1 MEQQERFTM
10 KELPEEERPY
20 ERLETKG
27 AASLSDAELLAIILK
42 TGRNGETS
50 LEMSRRLLCQAEDQ
64 KPGGALPALLNLSL
78 EELMRF
84 PGIGKVK
91 ALQMKAL
98 QELAI
103 RLAYRQTQTSSKVV
117 SAEGVAMQYIPRM
130 RDLKK
135 EEIHGIWLDNR
146 LRILGDS
153 MLSLGSVNQALL
165 SPREV
170 FLEAFRYKAV
180 YFILIHNH
188 PSGDPAPSSADIAGT
203 HRILDASRIL
213 EVGLIDHIITG
224 DGRYFSMKEE
234 GLI

>member
-10 KELPEEERPY
+10 KDLPEEERPY
-20 ERLETKG
+20 ERLESKG

-50 LEMSRRLLCQAEDQ
+50 LDMSRRLLRQATDQ
-64 KPGGALPALLNLSL
+64 KTGSALPALLNLSL

-98 QELAI
+98 GELAV
-103 RLAYRQTQTSSKVV
+103 RLASREAQACSRI
-117 SAEGVAMQYIPRM
+117 ADARDVALRYIPLM
-130 RDLKK
+130 RDLAK

-146 LRILGDS
+146 LKILGDS

-188 PSGDPAPSSADIAGT
+188 PSGDPMPSSADIAGT
-203 HRILDASRIL
+203 HRIMEAGRIL
-213 EVGLIDHIITG
+213 EIGLMDHIIIG
-224 DGRYFSMKEE
+224 DGRFCSMKEE
-234 GLI
+234 GLL